1 MRYKTKKQPT
11 KTKQILKLSDT
22 DNRMLVTR
30 EEEDGGKTKRIEVIK
45 HMAMKED
52 EAFGGE
58 HMIYNIQMYYQVV
71 HLKFI

>member
-58 HMIYNIQMYYQVV
+58 HTIYNIQMYYQVV